1 MPCLRQ
7 NKRPAGLQK
16 FLLNYGQE
24 PEDIRE
30 RVVIIRKR
38 NVKKERQR
46 RIDEFVLRADINA
59 AYREMKKKKT

>member
-1 MPCLRQ
+1 MP
-7 NKRPAGLQK
+7 PMEFIFQK

-24 PEDIRE
+24 PEDIQE

-46 RIDEFVLRADINA
+46 RIDEFIVRAEINSA
-59 AYREMKKKKT
+59 AKKAKK